1 MWMGVYWR
9 ISANSLNKK
18 IAYASQYFVALRQPS
33 VIYVKVNSLG
43 FSSRSSSCSHLQ
55 FFQNAAAAPP
65 RYNKVGATSLA
76 PQIIYKRKRGAWF
89 FRAPF
94 NVARCIFLLSAALP
108 MFVISTELPPV
119 IPVCHFDRRREA
131 PKWRN
136 LSVKQKIRRGFLDV
150 ARNGNKWRK
159 KEHGFFPCS
168 FDYCALLG
176 AEGIKVLRARK
187 F

>member
-1 MWMGVYWR
+1 MAVYLR
-9 ISANSLNKK
+9 ISANNLNKK
-18 IAYASQYFVALRQPS
+18 
-33 VIYVKVNSLG
+33 
-43 FSSRSSSCSHLQ
+43 SHLQ

-65 RYNKVGATSLA
+65 RNNKVGATSLA
-76 PQIIYKRKRGAWF
+76 PQIIQKRKGAWF
-89 FRAPF
+89 YHAPF
-94 NVARCIFLLSAALP
+94 NVAPCKFLLSAALP
-108 MFVISTELPPV
+108 MFFISTEPLPI

-136 LSVKQKIRRGFLDV
+136 LSIRRDFSARSRCSLG
-150 ARNGNKWRK
+150 RNGNKWRK

-168 FDYCALLG
+168 FDYCALFG